1 MSSTTTGYGI
11 ELVKDVKVVI
21 PVNGVMNVRLNIPTI
36 LSRSTEYSNEDVD
49 IKNFFDVENGS
60 IAISQAKCTTH
71 HINIALSAK
80 QKRFTRTFLDAI
92 IILQQAADVLNY
104 LSH

>member
-92 IILQQAADVLNY
+92 TILQQAADVLNY